1 MQSHVG
7 FIGLGL
13 MGRSMVSNLARS
25 LDEVAVWNRTRE
37 RANTLEG
44 ENLYIASSAAEVAE
58 RSDVVFCCVSDDD
71 AVKEVVTGEQGIL
84 SAESKPKIVVDCST
98 IAPESAIRLSN
109 QLKKLSISFLDAP
122 VSGGDVGAR
131 DGTLTFMVGGERDAF
146 EKTEPYF
153 DLMGEK
159 IAFMGPSGSGQM
171 TKAINQLI
179 VALSVAAMTEGIVLA
194 ERAGLPLRETLAVVA
209 SGAAGS
215 WTLDNYAPRVLKGDL
230 KPGFSAVHMLKD
242 LNIALSEADAVRTML
257 PASKMVRDLYLSFI
271 SNGGAELGNHGL
283 IELYR
288 KLLCNVPPK
297 Q

>member
-1 MQSHVG
+1 
-7 FIGLGL
+7 
-13 MGRSMVSNLARS
+13 
-25 LDEVAVWNRTRE
+25 
-37 RANTLEG
+37 
-44 ENLYIASSAAEVAE
+44 
-58 RSDVVFCCVSDDD
+58 
-71 AVKEVVTGEQGIL
+71 
-84 SAESKPKIVVDCST
+84 
-98 IAPESAIRLSN
+98 
-109 QLKKLSISFLDAP
+109 
-122 VSGGDVGAR
+122 
-131 DGTLTFMVGGERDAF
+131 
-146 EKTEPYF
+146 
-153 DLMGEK
+153 
-159 IAFMGPSGSGQM
+159 
-171 TKAINQLI
+171 
-179 VALSVAAMTEGIVLA
+179 MTEGIVLA